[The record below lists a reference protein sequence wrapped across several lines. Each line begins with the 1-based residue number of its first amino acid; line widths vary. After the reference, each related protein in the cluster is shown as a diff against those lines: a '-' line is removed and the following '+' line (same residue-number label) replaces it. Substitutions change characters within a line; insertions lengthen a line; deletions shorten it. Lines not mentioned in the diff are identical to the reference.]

1 MPPILKKK
9 EDFDPIDDRHIDWL
23 SGRGISAATAHRYGL
38 VATEI
43 EGNPAIGFPYFDDK
57 GNIVA
62 VKKRSI
68 LNKDFRCIG
77 APQVFFGTPNLKKG
91 EPLVVVEGEADLLAL
106 AEVGVNAVSV
116 PNGAPMKVS
125 EGRIDPSEDG
135 KFKFLWAAKEYIDAA
150 ERIVIATDAD
160 GPGEA
165 LAEEIARRVGKER
178 CWRVHFPDGIKDSN
192 EALVKLGKDSLRKI
206 VSEAKPWPV
215 AGLYDAYHFKDQ
227 VSELYEKGAGRG
239 ESTGYASLDELYTIM
254 PGQVT
259 VVTGVPSCL
268 SAGTLI
274 TMANGSRVPIEQVK
288 PGDKIMSL
296 KNGMSVVDTVVNAWH
311 SGVKPVY
318 RMTTRRGRSVFT
330 TLDHRFMSWDGWKP
344 VSDISVGDAISVP
357 SVKPPSAG
365 GSVRDAFIAAVWLAE
380 GSKNASGFVFTHMD
394 GELVD
399 KFRVYA
405 SELGWVV
412 KPVGKYTWSVS
423 GKKKTSDPEKYAIKK
438 AYYYRKN
445 GFSPEESRR
454 LAEADLAHSL
464 AHGLDEGPIDWLK
477 KNGLRG
483 MTTDTIRIPDWIFS
497 SSPEVQAAFVGAL
510 FSCDGSAAKSG
521 FEYSSNSEAFCI
533 DLQDL
538 LSRFGVNCYVRFKRT
553 YTSGTWRLTVS
564 GKSAKVQFASSFY
577 VPGKQDKFLALAD
590 IGHER
595 AGDYIPSHATK
606 ELIHHK
612 KWHKKYAGVHIKF
625 NQRYHHS
632 RANVAKAARAENNYA
647 LLEKVDTDHR
657 WDEVVEIEYISE
669 MDVYDI
675 EVAENSSFIANGIF
689 AHNCGKS
696 ELVDQ
701 IMVNLAV
708 NKHWKFGVCSF
719 ENEPRFHIAKLM
731 SKRTQMPFFDG
742 PSRRMEREE
751 YEAAFDWVQNHFSF
765 VWQDDGGLSDIDSVL
780 DRLRVA
786 IFRHG
791 IRGVLV
797 DPVNFLARDTRTTSE
812 TEWVSTLLTKLKV
825 FAMSHG
831 VHLWLVAHP
840 AKLQRGVD
848 GKIPPPKGYEISGS
862 AHYFNKA
869 DCGVTVHRDMDEP
882 HITQVH
888 VWKCRFS
895 WVGKQGMT
903 QLIYDRRSTTYSEV
917 PEDYQFDTGFQ
928 L

>member
-1 MPPILKKK
+1 MPIEYTQSEQILIDRAKFGQQRRACPWCSGSRKNKHDTCLAVNRDDDRIVYACHHCGVSGIIPLRHSSHAKIESVKEMPPILKKK

-43 EGNPAIGFPYFDDK
+43 EGSPAIGFPYFDDK

-106 AEVGVNAVSV
+106 AEVGINAVSV

-206 VSEAKPWPV
+206 VSEATPWPV

-227 VSELYEKGAGRG
+227 VFELYEKGAGRG

-259 VVTGVPSCL
+259 IVTGVPS
-268 SAGTLI
+268 S
-274 TMANGSRVPIEQVK
+274 
-288 PGDKIMSL
+288 
-296 KNGMSVVDTVVNAWH
+296 
-311 SGVKPVY
+311 
-318 RMTTRRGRSVFT
+318 
-330 TLDHRFMSWDGWKP
+330 
-344 VSDISVGDAISVP
+344 
-357 SVKPPSAG
+357 
-365 GSVRDAFIAAVWLAE
+365 
-380 GSKNASGFVFTHMD
+380 
-394 GELVD
+394 
-399 KFRVYA
+399 
-405 SELGWVV
+405 
-412 KPVGKYTWSVS
+412 
-423 GKKKTSDPEKYAIKK
+423 
-438 AYYYRKN
+438 
-445 GFSPEESRR
+445 
-454 LAEADLAHSL
+454 
-464 AHGLDEGPIDWLK
+464 
-477 KNGLRG
+477 
-483 MTTDTIRIPDWIFS
+483 
-497 SSPEVQAAFVGAL
+497 
-510 FSCDGSAAKSG
+510 
-521 FEYSSNSEAFCI
+521 
-533 DLQDL
+533 
-538 LSRFGVNCYVRFKRT
+538 
-553 YTSGTWRLTVS
+553 
-564 GKSAKVQFASSFY
+564 
-577 VPGKQDKFLALAD
+577 
-590 IGHER
+590 
-595 AGDYIPSHATK
+595 
-606 ELIHHK
+606 
-612 KWHKKYAGVHIKF
+612 
-625 NQRYHHS
+625 
-632 RANVAKAARAENNYA
+632 
-647 LLEKVDTDHR
+647 
-657 WDEVVEIEYISE
+657 
-669 MDVYDI
+669 
-675 EVAENSSFIANGIF
+675 
-689 AHNCGKS
+689 GKS

-812 TEWVSTLLTKLKV
+812 TEWVSTFLTKLKV

>member
-43 EGNPAIGFPYFDDK
+43 EGSPAIGFPYFDDK

-77 APQVFFGTPNLKKG
+77 APQVFFGTPHLKKG
-91 EPLVVVEGEADLLAL
+91 EQLTIVEGEGDMLAL
-106 AEVGVNAVSV
+106 AEIGVNAVSV

-227 VSELYEKGAGRG
+227 VFELYEKGAGRG

-259 VVTGVPSCL
+259 IVTGVPS
-268 SAGTLI
+268 S
-274 TMANGSRVPIEQVK
+274 
-288 PGDKIMSL
+288 
-296 KNGMSVVDTVVNAWH
+296 
-311 SGVKPVY
+311 
-318 RMTTRRGRSVFT
+318 
-330 TLDHRFMSWDGWKP
+330 
-344 VSDISVGDAISVP
+344 
-357 SVKPPSAG
+357 
-365 GSVRDAFIAAVWLAE
+365 
-380 GSKNASGFVFTHMD
+380 
-394 GELVD
+394 
-399 KFRVYA
+399 
-405 SELGWVV
+405 
-412 KPVGKYTWSVS
+412 
-423 GKKKTSDPEKYAIKK
+423 
-438 AYYYRKN
+438 
-445 GFSPEESRR
+445 
-454 LAEADLAHSL
+454 
-464 AHGLDEGPIDWLK
+464 
-477 KNGLRG
+477 
-483 MTTDTIRIPDWIFS
+483 
-497 SSPEVQAAFVGAL
+497 
-510 FSCDGSAAKSG
+510 
-521 FEYSSNSEAFCI
+521 
-533 DLQDL
+533 
-538 LSRFGVNCYVRFKRT
+538 
-553 YTSGTWRLTVS
+553 
-564 GKSAKVQFASSFY
+564 
-577 VPGKQDKFLALAD
+577 
-590 IGHER
+590 
-595 AGDYIPSHATK
+595 
-606 ELIHHK
+606 
-612 KWHKKYAGVHIKF
+612 
-625 NQRYHHS
+625 
-632 RANVAKAARAENNYA
+632 
-647 LLEKVDTDHR
+647 
-657 WDEVVEIEYISE
+657 
-669 MDVYDI
+669 
-675 EVAENSSFIANGIF
+675 
-689 AHNCGKS
+689 GKS